1 MLEGRRRERGRWRRG
16 SGRPR
21 RPAWDAV
28 KLPPPR
34 LVKENLRTI
43 RAQWRRDRVGEAAAA
58 LTFYGILALFPFL
71 LLMVALARLV
81 ISPAQ
86 VQALL
91 GALGRELPVSLSRI
105 PSAQLA
111 QLTSGSHGG
120 LLTFSALTAIWSA
133 TAGVV
138 SLITAL
144 NAAYGVT
151 ERRPRWKVYGLAL
164 GVVVAAAVLAPL
176 AGFVAVAAPAI
187 AARLG
192 SPWTA
197 LVVWLRLP
205 VAMLLMMTLWAT
217 IYSLLPDTQQK
228 FKFISAGSVIGVLV
242 WLAATLGFSFYVS
255 RFNTFGITYG
265 ALGGIVVLL
274 LWMWISSLALMLGAE
289 INASLTRH
297 AAGESG

>member
-1 MLEGRRRERGRWRRG
+1 M
-16 SGRPR
+16 
-21 RPAWDAV
+21 